1 MGYFELL
8 NGSRIICLPLN
19 ISEKLLWEHV
29 FEKLEEADTLIFV
42 NTIQYP
48 RTLKSN
54 IYHLNKREP
63 PPFFHSDTNA
73 WPRSGPLCWQN
84 IYSGCNSGNDVVL
97 EYIFFQLCSNTEQ
110 IPQVHKIQKKLC
122 KPPCCRSNQP
132 LSKSHCFFAWCVLF
146 KVAKLLFLQLF
157 VPNDNAFA

>member
-1 MGYFELL
+1 MQKHSLLDAWRRSEYACVQIAPGNVLCHHSKHLMGYFELL

-110 IPQVHKIQKKLC
+110 IP
-122 KPPCCRSNQP
+122 
-132 LSKSHCFFAWCVLF
+132 
-146 KVAKLLFLQLF
+146 
-157 VPNDNAFA
+157 